1 MPSALLSFPVHFFLS
16 LAQRC
21 GFYLFLHSFLPD
33 SCCTHQPMSLQ
44 HRFLRPHSIKTD
56 AICSWKE
63 RKKNIIW
70 LITPVGDLDLL
81 GKAGKGRRLIQT
93 AEDIGV
99 HCLSQDP
106 DYSFSFF

>member
-1 MPSALLSFPVHFFLS
+1 
-16 LAQRC
+16 
-21 GFYLFLHSFLPD
+21 
-33 SCCTHQPMSLQ
+33 MSLQ

-63 RKKNIIW
+63 KKNIIW
-70 LITPVGDLDLL
+70 LITPVGDLGLL

-106 DYSFSFF
+106 NHSFRFF